1 MTNEKS
7 STGVNINT
15 KGLIDML
22 VDQDQLDILTNLRND
37 LLDEAAEFYVV
48 KDPEFSKKVSE
59 DIQYANDGI
68 KRIEAKRAG
77 QIH

>member
-1 MTNEKS
+1 MGFE
-7 STGVNINT
+7 INS
-15 KGLIDML
+15 KGLVDLL
-22 VDQDQLDILTNLRND
+22 VDQDQLENLTNLRND
-37 LLDEAAEFYVV
+37 MLDEAASLYVV
-48 KDPEFSKKVSE
+48 KDPEFSKKLSD

>member
-1 MTNEKS
+1 M
-7 STGVNINT
+7 GFDINT
-15 KGLIDML
+15 KGLIDLL
-22 VDQDQLDILTNLRND
+22 VDQDQLENLTNLRND
-37 LLDEAAEFYVV
+37 LLDEAASFHVV
-48 KDPEFSKKVSE
+48 KDPEVGKKISE

>member
-1 MTNEKS
+1 MGYE
-7 STGVNINT
+7 INT
-15 KGLIDML
+15 KGLIDLL
-22 VDQDQLDILTNLRND
+22 VDQDQLENLTNLRND
-37 LLDEAAEFYVV
+37 LLDEAASHYVV
-48 KDPEFSKKVSE
+48 KDPEFSKKVSD